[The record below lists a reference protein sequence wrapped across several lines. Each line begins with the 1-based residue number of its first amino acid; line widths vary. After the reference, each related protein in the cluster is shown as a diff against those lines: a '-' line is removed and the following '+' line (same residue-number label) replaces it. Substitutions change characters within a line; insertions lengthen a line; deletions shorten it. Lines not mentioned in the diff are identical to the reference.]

1 MQKIFSADNP
11 RGRVMRIHADLPD
24 KSAAGKP
31 FVLAVHGLDS
41 NLHEYGLYDT
51 VADSLAGVGIACLR
65 FDFPGNGESAEPFT
79 CYTHKNMLDDMDCV
93 RDFAVNTLGLSP
105 VLFGVQGYSM
115 GGRAACLYTA
125 RHPEISCLSLW
136 APGVTPGVNVIKSF
150 LRDEPDLI
158 SAYKAIAANGVFSY
172 DPFGVHDL
180 QFSAEFFR
188 ELKHSDPLEVLDS
201 YRGDVFCAMGCR
213 DTVVDPRDMALVSV
227 YCESARSLEM
237 VKFSDGGHDFGTAYG
252 RGTQNAEIIN
262 VLTSKTA
269 AYFVRHLCI

>member
-41 NLHEYGLYDT
+41 NLHEYGLYDA
-51 VADSLAGVGIACLR
+51 VAETLAKEGIACLR
-65 FDFPGNGESAEPFT
+65 FDFPGNGESTESFT
-79 CYTHKNMLDDMDCV
+79 CYTHKNMLDDMDCAY
-93 RDFAVNTLGLSP
+93 DFAVSTLGLSP
-105 VLFGVQGYSM
+105 SLFGVQGYSM
-115 GGRAACLYTA
+115 GGRAACLYAA
-125 RHPEISCLSLW
+125 RHPEMKCLSLW
-136 APGVTPGVNVIKSF
+136 APGVTAGVDVIKSF
-150 LRDEPDLI
+150 LRNEPDLV
-158 SAYKAIAANGVFSY
+158 SAYKSIAARGLFSY
-172 DPFGVHDL
+172 NPFGIHDL
-180 QFSAEFFR
+180 TFSAEFFR

-201 YRGDVFCAMGCR
+201 YRGAVFCAMGCR